1 MGRINKVIDIK
12 DAVKKVV
19 DCLSEKFYSKDI
31 PYATQFKLDE
41 GVVNVY
47 NTGKLV
53 YQGSELGWEQ
63 FHKILDDCYSKA
75 GIDVVPHDIKFP
87 FIGCDEA
94 GKGEFL
100 GPLVVSC
107 VWVKDKMLYKE
118 LWKQGVRDSKD
129 LTKSSLWK
137 LYSFIDNLKKERDCI
152 SVSHVVLHPGEFDHA
167 YNVMKNIARILD
179 FMYMDAILRLPL
191 SKMIV
196 VDRFSPRALL
206 NNFIPSV
213 MLVERAEKYVP
224 VAAAS
229 IVAKTLYE
237 KWIEENVPED
247 VAEVLRR
254 SDLSID
260 RKKNI
265 IGDKDISR
273 WVKNA
278 FKSTK

>member
-1 MGRINKVIDIK
+1 MGKVNKVISIK
-12 DAVKKVV
+12 GAVNKIIS
-19 DCLSEKFYSKDI
+19 CLSEKFPSKNI
-31 PYATQFKLDE
+31 SYGIQFKVDQ
-41 GVVNVY
+41 GVVNIY
-47 NTGKLV
+47 HTGKLV
-53 YQGSELGWEQ
+53 YQGSEPGWVQ
-63 FHKILDDCYSKA
+63 FHKILDDCYIKL

-107 VWVKDKMLYKE
+107 LWVKDKTVYIE
-118 LWKQGVRDSKD
+118 LWKQGVMDSKD
-129 LTKSSLWK
+129 LSKSSLWK
-137 LYSFIDNLKKERDCI
+137 IYSFIDNLKKKRDGI
-152 SVSHVVLHPGEFDHA
+152 SVSHVVLHPQKFDHV
-167 YNVMKNIARILD
+167 YSVMKNIARVLD
-179 FMYMDAILRLPL
+179 FIYMGAILRLPL

-196 VDRFSPRALL
+196 VDRFSPSALL
-206 NNFIPSV
+206 SSFIPNV
-213 MLVERAEKYVP
+213 VLVEKAEKYVP
-224 VAAAS
+224 VAGAS
-229 IVAKTLYE
+229 VVAKVLYE

-247 VAEVLRR
+247 VVKVLRR